1 MKIVRF
7 EKGHDDFWG
16 IFVPKDNAIYTDF
29 EAAKNITDFCK
40 VIEIFNNSLKSE
52 SILKDKVKRT
62 DVKLLAPVLPTKN
75 ILCVGKNYYDHVIEF
90 DGSAEDVEAIKEKP
104 IFFSKALSSIAGPY
118 EPVFLHENVCSEVD
132 YEGELAVVIGKKGVN
147 IKRED
152 ANEYIFAY
160 TILNDITA
168 RDLQRGHQQWFRGKS
183 LDAHCPIGPWLV
195 TKDEIP
201 NGNKLNITTM
211 VNGQVRQNAGTGL
224 MMHNIAD
231 LVAWLSAGMTLNPGD
246 VIATGTPRGVGMGF
260 KPPRFLK
267 AGDEVE
273 VTIEKIG
280 SLVNWVK
287 SSLD

>member
-7 EKGHDDFWG
+7 EKENDDFWG
-16 IFVPKDNAIYTDF
+16 TFAQKDNTIQTNF
-29 EAAKNITDFCK
+29 EETKNITDFCK
-40 VIEIFNNSLKSE
+40 VIEIFNNSIKAE
-52 SILKDKVKRT
+52 SILKNKVQRT

-90 DGSAEDVEAIKEKP
+90 DGSAEDVETVKEKP
-104 IFFSKALSSIAGPY
+104 IFFSKALSSVTGPY
-118 EPVFLHENVCSEVD
+118 EPVYLHENVCSKVD
-132 YEGELAVVIGKKGVN
+132 YEGELAIVIGKKGIN

-152 ANEYIFAY
+152 APEYIFAY
-160 TILNDITA
+160 TILNDVTA
-168 RDLQRGHQQWFRGKS
+168 RDLQKAHQQWFRGKG
-183 LDAHCPIGPWLV
+183 LDTHCPIGPWLV

-211 VNGQVRQNAGTGL
+211 VNGQVRQNASTGL

-231 LVAWLSAGMTLNPGD
+231 LIAWLSAGMTLNPGD
-246 VIATGTPRGVGMGF
+246 VIATGTPQGVGIGF
-260 KPPRFLK
+260 KPPRFLR

-287 SSLD
+287 PSLD